1 MMNLLRA
8 LQSRPFHRP
17 PDFMS
22 HRILLPR
29 LLPQHLA
36 AKMLSAFLLLAAAV
50 CPAVVLAQ
58 EPVPGLSIDQVTERV
73 LSGNRDLQAASLA
86 RDSARSGIAAAQALP
101 NPKLDL
107 TGGRSAPRFG
117 VASSTTVQGFGASQ
131 LIESSALRGS
141 RIDAA
146 RALERGAG
154 HAITQVRNDLVALTR
169 LGAFEALL
177 RQEEADAAAEALRLL
192 DQVRERVRV
201 RVDSGEAPRYELIK
215 ADAEII
221 TARQRRDGARILA
234 EKALLDLNRL
244 AGGALPERW
253 RLAAALDEAGSPLI
267 LDALIREALERSPDL
282 ALLQA
287 DVDRARAQLQA
298 AQASRWPG
306 FEVRVDHSREPDVVQ
321 NRIGVNVAVPL
332 LDNRSNVIEQ
342 ASIDLTRAQRL
353 LEGRRAELRQQM
365 LLGWKSLE
373 MAAGAVDAL
382 SRGAVREAEAAL
394 RVAEAAYRFGER
406 GILEVLDA
414 QRVLR
419 SVRADLLQAR
429 FQVQAAR
436 VGLEQ
441 LAARYIDR

>member
-1 MMNLLRA
+1 MPRS
-8 LQSRPFHRP
+8 SR
-17 PDFMS
+17 
-22 HRILLPR
+22 
-29 LLPQHLA
+29 
-36 AKMLSAFLLLAAAV
+36 
-50 CPAVVLAQ
+50 
-58 EPVPGLSIDQVTERV
+58 
-73 LSGNRDLQAASLA
+73 
-86 RDSARSGIAAAQALP
+86 
-101 NPKLDL
+101 
-107 TGGRSAPRFG
+107 
-117 VASSTTVQGFGASQ
+117 
-131 LIESSALRGS
+131 RGS
-141 RIDAA
+141 
-146 RALERGAG
+146 
-154 HAITQVRNDLVALTR
+154 VAT
-169 LGAFEALL
+169 
-177 RQEEADAAAEALRLL
+177 
-192 DQVRERVRV
+192 
-201 RVDSGEAPRYELIK
+201 
-215 ADAEII
+215 
-221 TARQRRDGARILA
+221 
-234 EKALLDLNRL
+234 LLDLNRL

-253 RLAAALDEAGSPLI
+253 RLAAALDEAGPPLV

-282 ALLQA
+282 AQLQA
-287 DVDRARAQLQA
+287 DIDRARAQLQG

-306 FEVRVDHSREPDVVQ
+306 FELRVDHSREPDVVQ

-332 LDNRSNVIEQ
+332 LDNRSSVIEQ

-353 LEGRRAELRQQM
+353 LEGRRAELRQQI

-419 SVRADLLQAR
+419 SVRADVLQAR

>member
-1 MMNLLRA
+1 M
-8 LQSRPFHRP
+8 
-17 PDFMS
+17 
-22 HRILLPR
+22 
-29 LLPQHLA
+29 
-36 AKMLSAFLLLAAAV
+36 
-50 CPAVVLAQ
+50 
-58 EPVPGLSIDQVTERV
+58 
-73 LSGNRDLQAASLA
+73 
-86 RDSARSGIAAAQALP
+86 
-101 NPKLDL
+101 
-107 TGGRSAPRFG
+107 
-117 VASSTTVQGFGASQ
+117 
-131 LIESSALRGS
+131 
-141 RIDAA
+141 
-146 RALERGAG
+146 
-154 HAITQVRNDLVALTR
+154 ALTR

-221 TARQRRDGARILA
+221 TARQRRDAARILA

-253 RLAAALDEAGSPLI
+253 RLAAALDEAGPPLV

-282 ALLQA
+282 AQLQA
-287 DVDRARAQLQA
+287 DIDRARAQLQG

-306 FEVRVDHSREPDVVQ
+306 FELRVDHSREPDVVQ

-332 LDNRSNVIEQ
+332 LDNRSSVIEQ

-353 LEGRRAELRQQM
+353 LEGRRAELRQQI

-419 SVRADLLQAR
+419 SVRADVLQAR